1 MSVKKII
8 VFTGLVIFALFIV
21 GFFTG
26 AIGSAFLGD
35 PEAGLLSKPKV
46 HLPPQPVLPDAAR
59 EHFIEYEEGH
69 ASSPF
74 ASKSAFVLT
83 NTLLSSWITTAILIF
98 IFLLG
103 VFRLKLVPGRIQGFV
118 ELMVESI
125 LSAIESVIGKE
136 HGRKFFPFIT
146 TLFLF
151 VLCNAWI
158 GLLPIYPAIGWI
170 DHGHVEVH
178 LLRPAGTDVNMP
190 LALALLSFI
199 YVEFWGLK
207 ILGIS
212 YISKFIRIDSLKKG
226 TIALFRGK
234 LMDAF
239 QYYLDFF
246 FIGPL
251 EAFSE
256 LTRILSFT
264 FRLFGNMT
272 AGEILVLVSAFLVSF
287 VATVLVYGLEL
298 LVGFIQALIFAG
310 LTLVFASMAIAPH
323 SEEDH

>member
-8 VFTGLVIFALFIV
+8 IFVGLAIFVLFMV

-26 AIGSAFLGD
+26 AIGSTLLGN
-35 PEAGLLSKPKV
+35 PEGSLISKPKV
-46 HLPPQPVLPDAAR
+46 HLPPQPILPDAAR

-69 ASSPF
+69 VSSPF

-83 NTLLSSWITTAILIF
+83 NTILSSWIATLVLIF

-103 VFRLKLVPGRIQGFV
+103 AFRLKLVPGRIQCFV
-118 ELMVESI
+118 ELMVEFI
-125 LSAIESVIGKE
+125 LSAIEGIIGKE

-158 GLLPIYPAIGWI
+158 GLLPIYPAIGWM
-170 DHGHVEVH
+170 DHGQIEVH
-178 LLRPAGTDVNMP
+178 LLRPSGTDVNMP

-207 ILGIS
+207 IVGIS
-212 YISKFIRIDSLKKG
+212 YVSKFIRINSLKKG
-226 TIALFRGK
+226 TLALFRGK

-239 QYYLDFF
+239 QHYLDFF
-246 FIGPL
+246 FVGPL

-256 LTRILSFT
+256 FTRILSFT

-287 VATVLVYGLEL
+287 VATVFVYGLEL
-298 LVGFIQALIFAG
+298 LVGFIQALLFAG
-310 LTLVFASMAIAPH
+310 LTLVFASMAITGH
-323 SEEDH
+323 SEEEH